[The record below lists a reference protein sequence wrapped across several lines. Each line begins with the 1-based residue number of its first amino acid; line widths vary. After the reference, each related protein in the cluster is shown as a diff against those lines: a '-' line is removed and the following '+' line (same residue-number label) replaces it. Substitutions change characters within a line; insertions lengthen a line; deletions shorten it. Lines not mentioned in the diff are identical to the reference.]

1 MYEDPFNQNDH
12 DDAAAAFVYFLI
24 TCIVCIIITIL
35 LSKCVAIVGA

>member
-24 TCIVCIIITIL
+24 TCSICIIVTIL
-35 LSKCVAIVGA
+35 MAKCTTIIGV